1 MTNVPG
7 YCAILSQWMTDQTSF
22 FPWFSESEKIL
33 KQNGV
38 ERITLRCIADS
49 PYYHD
54 FNTLDYY
61 NPGPESNHPVFVN
74 AKTEMGKR
82 VLENPGKWHFTFGDT
97 DEV

>member
-1 MTNVPG
+1 MRFCING
-7 YCAILSQWMTDQTSF
+7 RQIRRFLSLV
-22 FPWFSESEKIL
+22 SESEKIL
-33 KQNGV
+33 RQNGA
-38 ERITLRCIADS
+38 EHIQLRCIVDS

-54 FNTLDYY
+54 LETLGYY
-61 NPGPESNHPVFVN
+61 DPGPESYSPVVMY